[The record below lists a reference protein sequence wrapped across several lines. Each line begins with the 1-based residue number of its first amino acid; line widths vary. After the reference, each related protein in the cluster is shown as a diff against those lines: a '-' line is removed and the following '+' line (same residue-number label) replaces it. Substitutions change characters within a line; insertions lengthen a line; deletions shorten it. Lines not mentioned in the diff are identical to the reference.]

1 MPALPDRLTHREA
14 PEAVRQLSDA
24 LRSQAGGDASKPLLI
39 DASALQHFDSSA
51 LAVLLECRRMA
62 EATGRVVQVVDA
74 PPKLAQ
80 LASLYGLDDVL
91 RMDDLAVNQP
101 VQG

>member
-14 PEAVRQLSDA
+14 PEAVRQLIAA
-24 LRSQAGGDASKPLLI
+24 LRSQVGGDASPPLLI

-51 LAVLLECRRMA
+51 LAVLLECQRMA
-62 EATGRVVQVVDA
+62 DATGRAVQIVAA

-91 RMDDLAVNQP
+91 RMDDPAANQP
-101 VQG
+101 IQP